1 MNRLQLETIRKSNF
15 HKLDTAF
22 RPKKNAVEL
31 DINNSME
38 HNLALTICQILI
50 RKGFP
55 ASQLQVVIDKI
66 FFKGAIPKP
75 IALLETKFEH
85 EWERPQII
93 TEARFKK
100 EFSVRSKQDKV
111 DIFILDTGERIC
123 IETGKSYEKEKD
135 VITVRV

>member
-66 FFKGAIPKP
+66 IY
-75 IALLETKFEH
+75 ICM
-85 EWERPQII
+85 
-93 TEARFKK
+93 K
-100 EFSVRSKQDKV
+100 ESMFAAS
-111 DIFILDTGERIC
+111 RI
-123 IETGKSYEKEKD
+123 KAQP
-135 VITVRV
+135 